1 MPIEGRRMLLLQNP
15 SSLTKEESWLR
26 DAYSN
31 IVSNL
36 VDVTIDPSPRF
47 DPLSAKFMGLDSVQ
61 YNKNEY
67 QAFMEVT
74 SYFWGSKGGRGALLE
89 KIVASAGGSTAA
101 NGMPLSQIPQWVAST
116 KRIKEIKQWKV
127 TGSAPRLKFDLLN
140 IIDNRLVFLEIKNR
154 VDSGGT
160 AAREEALAKKYLTLC
175 EKIQNG
181 VKVFVGDGN
190 EMDIAQ
196 VFLSLG
202 IEKVEMH
209 AGFLFDSDGNEATIE
224 SDRSRGFYA
233 QSRRLLE
240 DYYNR
245 QNHRF
250 SVKLVFDESLQHL
263 SFEKDGLAVSVDLL
277 YGSDVTRK
285 FTHDQASLSKVLDKV
300 FTRKWDDI
308 WLSLNVAIFE
318 RGLLLG
324 HGTNH
329 MKELKLMLE
338 HNNPEFKTHY
348 NKFVAN
354 QDDVNSLSKCVQIA
368 KENKDILKI
377 PYNSSSEAD
386 SLDVRLADCIC
397 VYAAAHNTHKKVK
410 SV

>member
-1 MPIEGRRMLLLQNP
+1 MLLLQQA
-15 SSLTKEESWLR
+15 STLTKEESWLR
-26 DAYSN
+26 EAYAN

-36 VDVTIDPSPRF
+36 VDVAIDPSSRF

-61 YNKNEY
+61 DNKEEY

-89 KIVASAGGSTAA
+89 KIIASAGGPTAA
-101 NGMPLSQIPQWVAST
+101 NGILLSQIPYWIAYT
-116 KRIKEIKQWKV
+116 KGKSETKQWKV

-140 IIDNRLVFLEIKNR
+140 VIDNRLVFLEIKNR

-160 AAREEALAKKYLTLC
+160 AAREEALAKKYLNLC

-181 VKVFVGDGN
+181 VKIFIGDDN

-196 VFLSLG
+196 ALLSLG

-224 SDRSRGFYA
+224 SDRVRGFYA

-240 DYYNR
+240 DYYKR

-250 SVKLVFDESLQHL
+250 SVKLVYDESLQHL

-285 FTHDQASLSKVLDKV
+285 FTYDQASLGKVLDKV

-308 WLSLNVAIFE
+308 WLSLKVAIFE
-318 RGLLLG
+318 RGLLLV

-329 MKELKLMLE
+329 MAELKRMIE
-338 HNNPEFKTHY
+338 DGNTAFKTYY
-348 NKFVAN
+348 NKFASN
-354 QDDVNSLSKCVQIA
+354 QEDMDSLSKCVQLA
-368 KENKDILKI
+368 KENKNILKI
-377 PYNSSSEAD
+377 PNNASSEAD
-386 SLDVRLADCIC
+386 ALDVRLADCIY
-397 VYAAAHNTHKKVK
+397 VYAASEAPRKKVK
-410 SV
+410 SS